1 MHRRQPRSPHAG
13 LSNSFFGMFKETTL
27 ACLFDI
33 GGLIAGFAI
42 ALQLG
47 VFQLSP
53 WAIALYPAVVSVKG
67 VITGITNWPF
77 KYSVASRDSLPQV
90 LWKHKDILQDNWG
103 NGRFDLS
110 NKCND

>member
-1 MHRRQPRSPHAG
+1 
-13 LSNSFFGMFKETTL
+13 MFKETTL

-33 GGLIAGFAI
+33 GGLIAGFTI

-67 VITGITNWPF
+67 VITGSAYRPLKHCT
-77 KYSVASRDSLPQV
+77 ASWNGLSQV
-90 LWKHKDILQDNWG
+90 LWKHKDILQVDWSNGCFNLG
-103 NGRFDLS
+103 NKR
-110 NKCND
+110 NY